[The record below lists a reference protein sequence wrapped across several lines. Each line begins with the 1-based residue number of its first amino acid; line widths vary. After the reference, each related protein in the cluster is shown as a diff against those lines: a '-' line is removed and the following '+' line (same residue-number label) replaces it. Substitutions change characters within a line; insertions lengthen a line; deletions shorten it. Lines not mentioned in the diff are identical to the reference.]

1 MKFRIRLGE
10 PEVKELWEDL
20 GNRRCND
27 KLSKAEIIFHDKLG
41 KTFNLISTNPK
52 HPSLSSHEIE
62 PLTKRYGRKVW
73 ESYLENKVPAAG
85 RIFWVYG
92 PAKNEIT
99 IIGIEPH
106 PEDKKRGGFDRIK
119 LSALNETKSLSY

>member
-1 MKFRIRLGE
+1 MNFRIRLGE
-10 PEVKELWEDL
+10 PEVKELWDDF
-20 GNRRCND
+20 GNRRRNN
-27 KLSKAEIIFHDKLG
+27 KLGKAEIIFHNKLG
-41 KTFNLISTNPK
+41 KIFNLLSTNPK

-62 PLTKRYGRKVW
+62 PLTKRYGCKVW

-92 PAKNEIT
+92 STKSDIT

-106 PEDKKRGGFDRIK
+106 PEDKKRSSYSRIM
-119 LSALNETKSLSY
+119 LSNLPRN